1 MNANAHPP
9 AESPTHR
16 FSVSPSQDSLIE
28 RLIEWSARNKFMVF
42 MLVGALFA
50 GGIYGLKRTPLDALP
65 DLSDVQVI
73 VFTPWEG
80 RSPNLVEDQITY
92 PIVTKLV
99 SAPHVRVAR
108 GYSFF
113 GYSFVYAIFDDGT
126 DVYWARSRVLEY
138 LQALSGSLPEG
149 VTPTLGPDASGVG
162 WGFQY
167 ALVDR
172 SGKNDLAQIRA
183 FQDWHLRYWLQS
195 IEGVAEVATFGG
207 FEKQYQVEIDPDRL
221 LAYNIP
227 LTRVVSAIRSANN
240 DVGGRELERFG
251 TTYLIRG
258 KGYIQ
263 SLDDLRLVVV
273 GADAKGTPVLL
284 KDVARNIAVGPEM
297 RRGAGD
303 FNGEGETVGGIV
315 VVRYGQNVLEVIDR
329 IKAKLAE
336 VKPSL
341 PDGVEVVTTYDRSG
355 LIRDSIHT
363 LTRTILEESIIV
375 CLVVIVFLLD
385 FGGAARAIV
394 TLPIAVALAF
404 IPMYLMGLTANIM
417 SLAGIAI
424 SIGVLCD
431 EAVVMVENVHKR
443 LEHAPPGLSRH
454 QKQEIIISACKQLG
468 KPLFFALLVITVSF
482 LPVFT
487 LEAQE
492 GRLFKPLAFTKT
504 FTMAWAAFLSIT
516 IGPAL
521 IVLMTGAKV
530 IPEHKHP
537 ISRLLHRLYYP
548 WVSALMR
555 RRILSITLAVLA
567 VASAIPVYTGTGDLG
582 ERMAT
587 RVPGHGRISTTL
599 RSILAYRG
607 LGSEFM
613 PPLNEGTMLYM
624 PTSLPTMSITE
635 ATRLMQIQDRII
647 KQFPEVLT
655 VHGKAG
661 RSETA
666 TDPAPM
672 EMFET
677 VIQLKPRSEW
687 RKIPQARWYSGWA
700 PEWLR
705 STLCKVWKDQRP
717 LSWDE
722 LTSELDAALQIPG
735 QVNAWTM
742 PIKTRID
749 MLSTGIRTPVGIKV
763 FGADLGEINKL
774 GEHLESVLRDVPGTR
789 SVYAERTTGGY
800 YLDIIPNRQA
810 IARYGLNVMDVLT
823 VVETAIGGMPV
834 AKTVEGRERFTISV
848 RYSRELRD
856 DPEKLKRVL
865 VPVAMETANPGNGE
879 TAMSGIADSPSRR
892 FSGSIPQ
899 TPLGELA
906 DIHVTTGPPLIK
918 NEDGALTGWVYVDVA
933 GRDIGSYVQD
943 AKRAVEEKIVGAGL
957 LPSGYRLEWTGQYE
971 YMLRVQDRLKV
982 VVPVTLLL
990 IFVLLYMNFKSVPE
1004 TLIILL
1010 SIPFAMTGSIW
1021 MLWLMHYHLSIAVWV
1036 GIIALAGLAAQTGT
1050 VMIIYL
1056 DEAFHAY
1063 QRAGRMNTQHDL
1075 FEAITY
1081 GAVQR
1086 VRPKLMT
1093 VCMITFGLVPAL
1105 WAHGAGAEA
1114 IQRIAAPMV
1123 GGLITSTI
1131 LTLEIVPAIYSL
1143 WRGRQVQWVKGP
1155 RPPRKSWDELSHEFV
1170 EMERAG
1176 HHDAVATSPTPPP
1189 GHAGPEA
1196 AAPSA
1201 RRARWWWWAVGA
1213 IVLAVVAGAIWAS
1226 RKPMST
1232 VPPPPTQALP
1242 KPPAIEPVILTAA
1255 QAAVAKNFFT
1265 TAAAV
1270 SESLAADNLPAF
1282 NRLVPEVAPAL
1293 EKLTGALPSDHPWLP
1308 RLAGI
1313 VRAGKLV
1320 PAGDLADARREF
1332 LPFSVAVSEFA
1343 GVARQQNEAF
1353 RSLKLYRCPMAPN
1366 PGLWIQTNGP
1376 LRNPYFGSEMLDCGN
1391 EVTTGASP

>member
-1 MNANAHPP
+1 MNPSYQ
-9 AESPTHR
+9 ES
-16 FSVSPSQDSLIE
+16 FIE

-50 GGIYGLKRTPLDALP
+50 GGIYRLKRTPLDALP

-73 VFTPWEG
+73 VFTQWEG

-99 SAPHVRVAR
+99 SAPNVRVAR

-113 GYSFVYAIFDDGT
+113 GYSFVYAIFEDGT

-167 ALVDR
+167 ALVDK
-172 SGKNDLAQIRA
+172 SGKNDLAQLRA

-221 LAYNIP
+221 LAYNVP
-227 LTRVVSAIRSANN
+227 LPRVVSAIRSANN

-251 TTYLIRG
+251 TTYLVRG

-303 FNGEGETVGGIV
+303 FNGEGETVGGVV

-336 VKPSL
+336 IKPSL
-341 PDGVEVVTTYDRSG
+341 PEGVEIVPTYDRSG

-363 LTRTILEESIIV
+363 LTRTIIEESIIV
-375 CLVVIVFLLD
+375 CLVVIIFLLD

-404 IPMYLMGLTANIM
+404 IPMYFMGLTANIM

-454 QKQEIIISACKQLG
+454 QRQEIIISACKQLG

-482 LPVFT
+482 MPVFT

-504 FTMAWAAFLSIT
+504 FTMAWAAFLSVT

-555 RRILSITLAVLA
+555 RRVLSIAIA
-567 VASAIPVYTGTGDLG
+567 VAAVGSAIPVYLK
-582 ERMAT
+582 
-587 RVPGHGRISTTL
+587 
-599 RSILAYRG
+599 

-661 RSETA
+661 RAETA

-677 VIQLKPRSEW
+677 VIQLKPQDEW
-687 RKIPQARWYSGWA
+687 RKVAQPRWYSSWS

-705 STLCKVWKDQRP
+705 ITLCKVWKDTRP
-717 LSWDE
+717 ISWDE
-722 LTSELDAALQIPG
+722 LVSEMDAALQIPG

-763 FGADLGEINKL
+763 FGPDLNEINKL

-789 SVYAERTTGGY
+789 SAYAERTTGGY

-810 IARYGLNVMDVLT
+810 IARYGLNVEDVLM

-834 AKTVEGRERFTISV
+834 AKTVEGRERFTINV

-856 DPEKLKRVL
+856 EPEKLKRVL
-865 VPVAMETANPGNGE
+865 VPANLGAPASAPAAMG
-879 TAMSGIADSPSRR
+879 DSAATPKSM
-892 FSGSIPQ
+892 PQ
-899 TPLGELA
+899 IPLGELA
-906 DIHVTTGPPLIK
+906 DIHITTGPPLIK

-933 GRDIGSYVQD
+933 GRDIGGYVKD
-943 AKRAVEEKIVGAGL
+943 AKRVVEEKIIGAGL
-957 LPSGYRLEWTGQYE
+957 LPQGYRIEWTGQYE
-971 YMLRVQDRLKV
+971 YMLRVKDRLQV
-982 VVPVTLLL
+982 VVPLTLLL

-1021 MLWLMHYHLSIAVWV
+1021 LLWLMNYHLSIAVWV

-1063 QRAGRMNTQHDL
+1063 QRAGRMKTQHDL

-1114 IQRIAAPMV
+1114 IQRIAAPMI

-1143 WRGRQVQWVKGP
+1143 WRGRQVEWVKGP

-1176 HHDAVATSPTPPP
+1176 HHDAVPAGLAPATPA
-1189 GHAGPEA
+1189 HAGVETGTPA
-1196 AAPSA
+1196 A
-1201 RRARWWWWAVGA
+1201 RRSWWWLLLVGA
-1213 IVLAVVAGAIWAS
+1213 VALGLVYFLAS
-1226 RKPMST
+1226 KPERTPEGTHGTSAT
-1232 VPPPPTQALP
+1232 NAAVPAVKLP
-1242 KPPAIEPVILTAA
+1242 KLELTEAQTSAVKAFVAA
-1255 QAAVAKNFFT
+1255 
-1265 TAAAV
+1265 AAAV
-1270 SESLAADNLPAF
+1270 SESLAADDLPAF
-1282 NRLVPEVAPAL
+1282 NRTVGAPGPTLERLAQSLPPE
-1293 EKLTGALPSDHPWLP
+1293 HPWLP
-1308 RLAGI
+1308 LLADISRNGQ
-1313 VRAGKLV
+1313 LV
-1320 PAGDLADARREF
+1320 AAGDLSEARKEF
-1332 LPFSVAVSEFA
+1332 LAFSSAVSEFA
-1343 GVARQQNEAF
+1343 RTARQQSDSLG
-1353 RSLKLYRCPMAPN
+1353 SLKLYRCPMAPQ
-1366 PGLWIQTNGP
+1366 PGFWIQTNGP

-1391 EVTTGASP
+1391 EIAP